1 MTRPKR
7 AKLPAGWDEAR
18 VQRVA
23 KHYEHQSE
31 DEATAEDEEAFRG
44 EPATV
49 MRVPAKLVPAVRRLI
64 AKGRAKPSA
73 A

>member
-1 MTRPKR
+1 MTKPKR
-7 AKLPAGWDEAR
+7 AKLPTGWDDAR
-18 VQRVA
+18 VRRIA
-23 KHYEHQSE
+23 KHYEQQSPG
-31 DEATAEDEEAFRG
+31 EATAEDEAAIGG

-64 AKGRAKPSA
+64 AKERAKGSA